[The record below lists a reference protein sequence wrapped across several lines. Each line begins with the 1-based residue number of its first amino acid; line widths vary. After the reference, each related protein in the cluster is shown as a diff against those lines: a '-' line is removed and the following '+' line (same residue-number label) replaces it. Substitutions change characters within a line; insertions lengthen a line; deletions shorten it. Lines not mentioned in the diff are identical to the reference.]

1 MSITINDNIN
11 RAVPLQDVKTP
22 SVIKN
27 ADARPSTL
35 SKVTFENVIQQK
47 PDVAKKE
54 VVTNEEKQFFEN
66 MFPDASSSIRSYSV
80 YAQNGLKKQIQ
91 LGTIIDARG

>member
-1 MSITINDNIN
+1 MSLSINNNIN
-11 RAVPLQDVKTP
+11 RALPLQDVKTP

-27 ADARPSTL
+27 SDSRPSSL
-35 SKVTFENVIQQK
+35 AKVTFEDVVQQK
-47 PDVAKKE
+47 PDAAKKE
-54 VVTNEEKQFFEN
+54 IVTNEEKQFFEN

-91 LGTIIDARG
+91 LGTLIDARG